1 MHECPHHKRNTCC
14 SCIYECVFEADGR
27 EDAHDW
33 HSLARHRKQRAGLF
47 VCCEGLLEGLVTT
60 YTVIS
65 VGMMLLYKVLRLSSQ
80 KWEDEQ
86 AHIAAKGEH
95 RSYIVLEV
103 AKGTCLAAAWEQVQQ
118 QMWSIPKA
126 LPALSFTY
134 RARAKL
140 FCMLSGLVC
149 NLEAAC
155 GRFHRTFPFLLFKIL
170 EGIEQSKVVYNAPH
184 CTRDEMAK
192 SFFDLYPTPQSSQS
206 PEAIAWL
213 QAAALFSHVDIADVE
228 CGHSSIREF
237 TKQRGRGHVPDFSG
251 VSCRVMCRFL
261 SKQTNIKAQE
271 QDQKQEEQEQ
281 EQQGQNKKK
290 KVQRPGS
297 GGAWRSFC
305 KEKAGGKQFT
315 PVLLKQ
321 LSAEYKAL
329 SHDEYQHYKE
339 LGLAMTVQGSW
350 KKLRESQASLSL
362 FPTAADT
369 ADFSRGLEMV
379 STVPTAAL
387 LDLDETTS
395 FQLLSLGPT
404 FEERLDSLWK
414 NMSLERRNLNA
425 EKKLRL
431 IWFLRFLHLPS

>member
-1 MHECPHHKRNTCC
+1 MSSPQ
-14 SCIYECVFEADGR
+14 ADDR

-65 VGMMLLYKVLRLSSQ
+65 VGMMLLYKVMRLSSQ

-86 AHIAAKGEH
+86 AHIAAKGGN

-103 AKGTCLAAAWEQVQQ
+103 AKGTCLAAAWERVQQ

-170 EGIEQSKVVYNAPH
+170 QGIEQSTTVYNAPQ

-192 SFFDLYPTPQSSQS
+192 SFFDLYPTPQRSQS
-206 PEAIAWL
+206 LEAIAWL
-213 QAAALFSHVDIADVE
+213 QAAAIFSHVDIADVE

-261 SKQTNIKAQE
+261 SKQTDIKAQE
-271 QDQKQEEQEQ
+271 KEEEQEQ
-281 EQQGQNKKK
+281 EESRDQQAQNKKK
-290 KVQRPGS
+290 AQRPGS
-297 GGAWRSFC
+297 GGAWRAFC
-305 KEKAGGKQFT
+305 KEKAGGNKFT
-315 PVLLKQ
+315 PFSLKE
-321 LSAEYKAL
+321 LAAEYKAL
-329 SHDEYQHYKE
+329 SHDEYQYYKE
-339 LGLAMTVQGSW
+339 SGLAMTVQGSW
-350 KKLRESQASLSL
+350 KRLKESQSSL
-362 FPTAADT
+362 FRTT
-369 ADFSRGLEMV
+369 ADNLSFSRGQNSLEV
-379 STVPTAAL
+379 VGTVPTAAL
-387 LDLDETTS
+387 LDLGETTS

-404 FEERLDSLWK
+404 FEERLDTLWK

-425 EKKLRL
+425 EKKL
-431 IWFLRFLHLPS
+431 